1 MNLNV
6 LLNKLKANGYKT
18 TEQRKVILQI
28 LVSNNQNLISVEN
41 ILSKSKE
48 MNPKTNMSTVY
59 RNLEILEKLD
69 LLYKVMTENGI
80 TLYKLACCNKHHHH
94 LICKGCGKT
103 EVIDFCPL
111 NSLMKLSKE
120 KNFNLTEHKLELY
133 GYCKDC
139 EFNNS
144 KKDS

>member
-18 TEQRKVILQI
+18 TEQRKVILQV
-28 LVSNNQNLISVEN
+28 LVSNDQNLISVET

-69 LLYKVMTENGI
+69 LLYKVIAENGM
-80 TLYKLACCNKHHHH
+80 TLYKLACSDKHHHH

-111 NSLMKLSKE
+111 KSLIQLSKE

-139 EFNNS
+139 EYN
-144 KKDS
+144 KKQP